1 MSQQSNVAYQQ
12 RVLENALRSKTPL
25 VFAQDHL
32 SYTPVDQEDS
42 YRLCCLRKDDM
53 DKSILKW
60 AFKLAERN
68 VGHLYKATSIGW
80 QPKVKQTDLNK
91 AWARYLLAESNQ
103 RPVAY
108 AMFRFDMDYGYCV
121 LYWWVSFL
129 CV

>member
-1 MSQQSNVAYQQ
+1 MSRQSNAAYQQ
-12 RVLENALRSKTPL
+12 RVLENALRCKAPL
-25 VFAQDHL
+25 VFAGPQL
-32 SYTPVDQEDS
+32 SYTTVDQTDT
-42 YRLCCLRKDDM
+42 YKLCCLQKDDI
-53 DKSILKW
+53 DKKILKW

-91 AWARYLLAESNQ
+91 AWARYLLVENNKW
-103 RPVAY
+103 PVAY

-129 CV
+129 